1 MKAKDYLSSVIIFDR
16 RIRHKER
23 DIDILKA
30 KLEELLTAA
39 AGVQAIRYDVDKV
52 TSSGTN
58 TIEDTMIK
66 VADAMEQL
74 ELELQELSDIIQ
86 NYQQSRTEIIEQIEH
101 LDDDNDRKTY
111 SELLYRRYVN
121 DMTLEEIAVEM
132 NYSYPY
138 IKHAH
143 GWALSKFQKKYLNDT
158 T

>member
-23 DIDILKA
+23 DIDILEA

-86 NYQQSRTEIIEQIEH
+86 NYQQSRSEVIEQI
-101 LDDDNDRKTY
+101 
-111 SELLYRRYVN
+111 
-121 DMTLEEIAVEM
+121 
-132 NYSYPY
+132 
-138 IKHAH
+138 
-143 GWALSKFQKKYLNDT
+143 
-158 T
+158 

>member
-1 MKAKDYLSSVIIFDR
+1 M

-30 KLEELLTAA
+30 KVEELLTAA
-39 AGVQAIRYDVDKV
+39 AGVRAIRYDVDKV
-52 TSSGTN
+52 TTSGSN
-58 TIEDTMIK
+58 NVESIMIK
-66 VADAMEQL
+66 VSDVMEDL

-86 NYQQSRTEIIEQIEH
+86 NYQQSRSEIIEQIEH

-121 DMTLEEIAVEM
+121 DMSLEEIAVAM
-132 NYSYPY
+132 NYSY
-138 IKHAH
+138 IHIRRMH

>member
-1 MKAKDYLSSVIIFDR
+1 MKAKDYLSSIIIYDM

-30 KLEELLTAA
+30 KVEELLTAA
-39 AGVQAIRYDVDKV
+39 AGVRAIRYDVDKV
-52 TSSGTN
+52 TTSGSN
-58 TIEDTMIK
+58 NVESIMIK
-66 VADAMEQL
+66 VSDVMEDL

-86 NYQQSRTEIIEQIEH
+86 NYQQSRSEIIEQIEH

-121 DMTLEEIAVEM
+121 DMSLEEIAVAM
-132 NYSYPY
+132 NYSY
-138 IKHAH
+138 IHIRRMH